1 MARLRRLKVN
11 VFTFEEKTRVSN
23 VFMLLVEIDL
33 RLPKAAKP
41 KARQR
46 KVQKA
51 KHRPTSLHPSL
62 KASENTARL
71 RRPWPIKP
79 YSAKATKGRPCSI
92 KCPAM
97 SSSSRTAQRDLFLR
111 PFIYVVS

>member
-1 MARLRRLKVN
+1 MARLRPLKVN
-11 VFTFEEKTRVSN
+11 VLTFEEKTRVSN

-33 RLPKAAKP
+33 RLPKSTKP

-46 KVQKA
+46 KTQKE
-51 KHRPTSLHPSL
+51 KH
-62 KASENTARL
+62 
-71 RRPWPIKP
+71 PIKQ
-79 YSAKATKGRPCSI
+79 KPCYI

>member
-1 MARLRRLKVN
+1 MARLHSIKVN
-11 VFTFEEKTRVSN
+11 VLTFEEKTRVSN
-23 VFMLLVEIDL
+23 VFMLLVEIDV
-33 RLPKAAKP
+33 RLPKSTRP
-41 KARQR
+41 KVRQR
-46 KVQKA
+46 KTQKA

-71 RRPWPIKP
+71 RRPWPIKE
-79 YSAKATKGRPCSI
+79 PCSI